1 MTETRLEPRTGL
13 TTGTCA
19 AAAAAA
25 AAAALAGRT
34 HESVEV
40 ELPGG
45 DLVTLDVAWLERPAP
60 ERARA
65 GVVKDAGDDPDLTD
79 GVTVVAEVERLE
91 GAGAGVTFVA
101 GPGVGTVTRA
111 GLQLA
116 VGEPAINPV
125 PRAMIAAAVRA
136 ALPVGCLRVTIAVP
150 GGDTLAARTFN
161 PRLGVVGGLSVLG
174 TSGRVIPKSEDA
186 WLRSLLPQV
195 DIAVAAGLRTL
206 YLTPGQFGER
216 AARAS
221 FDAAET
227 AIVQC
232 ANFVGE
238 VLDHC
243 VAAGVERIVLVG
255 HVGKLLKVAAGIW
268 NTHSR
273 FGDAR
278 LETLAALAGAAGAP
292 PTVICRLLELT
303 TAEAAVE
310 VLGAA
315 GLDDVWNDVAQRVA
329 QRAAA
334 RVAQQ
339 AAGLDAP
346 IIDCAVV
353 GYGGDVLG
361 RSVGLRG
368 ARLTGRSG
376 TPAGVAA
383 SVLGAPAGAPAT
395 ALGGPTCAPRS
406 APDQPVA
413 LQALEIAVVG
423 VGPGAEEWLTSAAWR
438 RIRAAELVAGGRRQ
452 LARFAPAGAEQLAVG
467 GDVATFAA
475 VLEAH
480 AGKRIVVL
488 ASGDP
493 GLFGIAASL
502 RRLLPEA
509 AITTL
514 PGISSVQLAMAR
526 LSLPWHDVVFASA
539 HGAGIEAVLTATQAH
554 PRVVALTD
562 ARTTAQTI
570 AEALLAA
577 GEPVAITVCERLG
590 EPDERVTHGSPET
603 LAAAAFDGL
612 AVVFVERDASRP
624 GPASARGER

>member
-292 PTVICRLLELT
+292 PTVICRLLELP
-303 TAEAAVE
+303 TAEAAVK

-334 RVAQQ
+334 RVAQR

-346 IIDCAVV
+346 IVDCAVV
-353 GYGGDVLG
+353 SYGSVVLG
-361 RSVGLRG
+361 RSLGLG
-368 ARLTGRSG
+368 GSRS
-376 TPAGVAA
+376 TVR
-383 SVLGAPAGAPAT
+383 SGAPAGAPAT
-395 ALGGPTCAPRS
+395 AQGAPTCAPTTALAAPTS
-406 APDQPVA
+406 APDEPAASRA
-413 LQALEIAVVG
+413 LGITVVG
-423 VGPGAEEWLTSAAWR
+423 IGPGAEEWLTPAAWR

-452 LARFAPAGAEQLAVG
+452 LARFAPPGAEQLAVG

-475 VLEAH
+475 VLQAH

-526 LSLPWHDVVFASA
+526 LGLPWHDIVFASA
-539 HGAGIEAVLTATQAH
+539 HGAGIDAVLAAARAH

-562 ARTTAQTI
+562 ARSTAQ
-570 AEALLAA
+570 AVAAALLAA
-577 GEPVAITVCERLG
+577 GEPAAITVFERLG
-590 EPDERVTHGSPET
+590 EPDERITHGSPET
-603 LAAAAFDGL
+603 LAATAFDGL